1 MKQNMMNWFEA
12 NFWEISNGTKAM
24 LMKQSDTA
32 FLKKINEWTCYAA
45 NSRIE
50 FLGGKNV

>member
-1 MKQNMMNWFEA
+1 MKHNMMKWFEE
-12 NFWEISNGTKAM
+12 NFWKISDSTKAM

-32 FLKKINEWTCYAA
+32 FLEKIDEWTRYAA

-50 FLGGKNV
+50 F

>member
-1 MKQNMMNWFEA
+1 MKQNMICWFESE
-12 NFWEISNGTKAM
+12 FWKISDSTKAM

-32 FLKKINEWTCYAA
+32 FLKKMSEWTRYAA

-50 FLGGKNV
+50 F

>member
-1 MKQNMMNWFEA
+1 MKQNMIEWFEE
-12 NFWEISNGTKAM
+12 NFWEIADSTKAM

-32 FLKKINEWTCYAA
+32 FFKKMDEWTRYAT

-50 FLGGKNV
+50 F

>member
-1 MKQNMMNWFEA
+1 MKQNMMNWFED
-12 NFWEISNGTKAM
+12 NFWEISNSTKAM

-32 FLKKINEWTCYAA
+32 FLKKINEWTRYAT

-50 FLGGKNV
+50 F

>member
-1 MKQNMMNWFEA
+1 MNWFEA

-50 FLGGKNV
+50 FLRGKNV

>member
-1 MKQNMMNWFEA
+1 MKQNMINWFED
-12 NFWEISNGTKAM
+12 NFWEISNNTKAM

-32 FLKKINEWTCYAA
+32 FLKKINEWTRYAT

-50 FLGGKNV
+50 F